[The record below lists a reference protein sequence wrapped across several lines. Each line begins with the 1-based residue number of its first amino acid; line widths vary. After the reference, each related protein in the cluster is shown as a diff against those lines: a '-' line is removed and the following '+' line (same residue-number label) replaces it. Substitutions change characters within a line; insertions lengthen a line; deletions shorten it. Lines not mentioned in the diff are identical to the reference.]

1 MRCRAGQDNHRGQ
14 GKEVTTDQCEEGI
27 SEELFK
33 NGEVNQATMKAKGH
47 CKQASPGKTTSTES
61 EICCSGGP
69 CSRVLEN
76 SCCHRNG
83 WMTALPHLVTKEVSG
98 CK

>member
-33 NGEVNQATMKAKGH
+33 NGEVNLATMKARDTVS
-47 CKQASPGKTTSTES
+47 KQVQVRQHLRKVRYAALEGLAA
-61 EICCSGGP
+61 G
-69 CSRVLEN
+69 CSR
-76 SCCHRNG
+76 
-83 WMTALPHLVTKEVSG
+83 TAVATEMAG
-98 CK
+98 